1 MYGPGDYEFTPR
13 TDHPNDPRNDDQ
25 EINDGLTTPELLAS
39 MIYEECCDAKEPVAW
54 WRIENLDQATN
65 AELFS
70 AVMNATNEKALAARF
85 VLMQRLEG
93 MLK

>member
-1 MYGPGDYEFTPR
+1 MYGPGDYEVFPK
-13 TDHPNDPRNDDQ
+13 TDHPLDPGNDEQ
-25 EINDGLTTPELLAS
+25 EVNDGLTTPELLAS

-54 WRIENLDQATN
+54 WRIEDFDQASN

-70 AVMNATNEKALAARF
+70 IVMNAHNQKALSARF

-93 MLK
+93 KLK

>member
-13 TDHPNDPRNDDQ
+13 TDHPLDPRNDDE
-25 EINDGLTTPELLAS
+25 EIKDGLNTPELLAS
-39 MIYEECCDAKEPVAW
+39 MIYEECCDAKEPVGW
-54 WRIENLDQATN
+54 WRIEDFDQASN

-70 AVMNATNEKALAARF
+70 IVMNAHNQKALSARF

-93 MLK
+93 KLK